1 MEGRH
6 IEAKEKT
13 GDAGNGKSQ
22 SRVRG
27 KDRCVVERGDWGDAR
42 SRWEGR
48 PGSLGSAELRLPP
61 GLIHSKV
68 RKFLCIARK
77 ICLFGHKFASFHGN
91 RPALKAVVEGE
102 CSGAHLMDRQFLGYK
117 V

>member
-48 PGSLGSAELRLPP
+48 PRSFVSAGLRRPP
-61 GLIHSKV
+61 GSIHSKV
-68 RKFLCIARK
+68 RKLPRIVRK
-77 ICLFGHKFASFHGN
+77 TCLIGDKLASFHGN
-91 RPALKAVVEGE
+91 RWQGQL
-102 CSGAHLMDRQFLGYK
+102 
-117 V
+117 